1 MNDVQIKEIINEIK
15 ISDEDYTKVT
25 LDYKYW
31 NSGNQK
37 VWQTHIALGTTG
49 NEHYCHYKDDTD
61 IEILMVLI
69 ESSNEE
75 DVLYYIE
82 ESFDA
87 MDSEFAFNKYDRENN
102 IVIIYSDK
110 KKCEDKICELL
121 ANKTNKSKEYFME
134 YFSN

>member
-1 MNDVQIKEIINEIK
+1 MNDEQIKEIINEIK
-15 ISDEDYTKVT
+15 ISNEDYTKVT
-25 LDYKYW
+25 LDSKYW
-31 NSGNQK
+31 DSGNQK

-87 MDSEFAFNKYDRENN
+87 MDSEFAFNKYDKENN
-102 IVIIYSDK
+102 IIIIYSDK
-110 KKCEDKICELL
+110 KKCENKICELL